1 MTLRDYQSKAIT
13 DISAAFRQHR
23 RVLFVLPTGG
33 GKTAIMSVIAQRAA
47 GKGKRVLILVHRIE
61 LLRQTIAALGRVG
74 VTAGV
79 VNPNYS
85 PNYLLPVQVGMV
97 QTVVKRLHYFRQG
110 FDLVL
115 TDEAHHAPA
124 GNYVKILTHFGRAFS
139 LGVTATPVR
148 SDGKG
153 LRDCYDTIVQGPTIA
168 ELIERG
174 YLVQPIVYAPA
185 TAVDLSGVRTRMGDY
200 DKEALNTVMD
210 KPKITG
216 DAVDYYR
223 RMLNGLPAVVFCVS
237 VAHAQHVAEQFR
249 EAGFRSESV
258 DGSMELAD
266 RARIL
271 DGLGTGAVQVVTSC
285 DIVSEGTDIPAI
297 AGAILLRPTQST
309 GLFMQ
314 QVGRALRTVEGKE
327 HAIILDHVGNCLR
340 HGMPDDERSWS
351 LEGETRGKRKRDDED
366 VKAKQ
371 CKKCYAIFSAALRAC
386 PQCSA
391 EVEGKPREIE
401 QVSGELVQVTDAK
414 RQLRSEVGRARTLE
428 ALRAIGEARGYKRG
442 WAERVWESRQQ
453 RR

>member
-1 MTLRDYQSKAIT
+1 MLSD
-13 DISAAFRQHR
+13 
-23 RVLFVLPTGG
+23 
-33 GKTAIMSVIAQRAA
+33 
-47 GKGKRVLILVHRIE
+47 
-61 LLRQTIAALGRVG
+61 
-74 VTAGV
+74 
-79 VNPNYS
+79 
-85 PNYLLPVQVGMV
+85 
-97 QTVVKRLHYFRQG
+97 
-110 FDLVL
+110 
-115 TDEAHHAPA
+115 
-124 GNYVKILTHFGRAFS
+124 
-139 LGVTATPVR
+139 R

-153 LRDCYDTIVQGPTIA
+153 LGDCYDAIVQGPTIA
-168 ELIERG
+168 ELIEQG

-200 DKEALNTVMD
+200 DKEALNAAMD

-249 EAGFRSESV
+249 EAGFRSDSV
-258 DGSMELAD
+258 DGSMELAE

-271 DGLGTGAVQVVTSC
+271 DGLGNGSVQVVTSC

-327 HAIILDHVGNCLR
+327 QAIILDHVGNCLR

-351 LEGETRGKRKRDDED
+351 LEGETRGKRKRDEDEL
-366 VKAKQ
+366 KAKQ

-442 WAERVWESRQQ
+442 WAERVFASRQG
-453 RR
+453 R